1 MEVEALVEQLL
12 VLHLQLPVETCTD
25 SNLIA
30 IRDVFL
36 RPICLRPVVL
46 DYVPV
51 LEVLHV
57 VVVVLVENSK
67 LSLFLLC
74 LSSQL
79 FRQHRLEHH
88 LTDCVVSGQ
97 GVLDS
102 ITLNMNW
109 SNFIQYYLLRPV
121 HQVEASAR
129 LFVNECI
136 LLVLGLRHND
146 PLVSLKGDV

>member
-1 MEVEALVEQLL
+1 MVEQLL
-12 VLHLQLPVETCTD
+12 VLHLQLPVETCTE

-36 RPICLRPVVL
+36 SPICFRPVVL

-67 LSLFLLC
+67 LSLLLLG

-79 FRQHRLEHH
+79 FGQHRLEHH
-88 LTDCVVSGQ
+88 LTDCVVSSQ
-97 GVLDS
+97 GVLES
-102 ITLNMNW
+102 IALNMNW
-109 SNFIQYYLLRPV
+109 SNLIQHYLLRPV